1 VLLDLLQK
9 RKKAKG
15 PTQLSKFFKGAD
27 ASDSSDSGKGLAPTL
42 TLAPFRNSAACPV
55 TRANK
60 RNALGAR
67 STRTGPRSAIS
78 GKRIKLKLNRNK
90 EEKEMDKKRKEV
102 LEFYNQMY

>member
-1 VLLDLLQK
+1 
-9 RKKAKG
+9 
-15 PTQLSKFFKGAD
+15 
-27 ASDSSDSGKGLAPTL
+27 
-42 TLAPFRNSAACPV
+42 V

-60 RNALGAR
+60 RNALGLAR